1 MMKKTIAILLSLVM
15 ILGLA
20 ACGNSASRTEQSSTE
35 ENSVE
40 SMASVEESVE
50 GSNTDVENTDASEV
64 QSDNTDVS
72 ESQPEE
78 TDAPDAQESK
88 VLVAYFSATG
98 TTEGVAEYIANGLNA
113 DIYEIVPEDP
123 YTDADLD
130 YNDNNSRTTIE
141 MNDPDARPA
150 ISGSVE
156 NMGQYDIVFIGYPIW
171 WGDAPRIVSTFVESY
186 DFSGKT
192 IVPFC
197 TSGGS
202 GIGSSASNLEGFTS
216 GAEWLSGRRLNG
228 SDSQDTVMEWVN
240 SLGLN
245 FEE

>member
-1 MMKKTIAILLSLVM
+1 MMKKNIAITFSLAM

-20 ACGNSASRTEQSSTE
+20 ACGKSASQTEQPFTE
-35 ENSVE
+35 GNTAENTASIEEASENS
-40 SMASVEESVE
+40 SMDVE
-50 GSNTDVENTDASEV
+50 GTDDP
-64 QSDNTDVS
+64 
-72 ESQPEE
+72 ESQPEG
-78 TDAPDAQESK
+78 TDAPEVQENK
-88 VLVAYFSATG
+88 VLVAYFSATN
-98 TTEGVAEYIANGLNA
+98 TTEGVAEQIANGLNA
-113 DIYEIVPEDP
+113 DIYEIIPEDP
-123 YTDADLD
+123 YTDADLN

-156 NMGQYDIVFIGYPIW
+156 NMEQYTTVFIGYPIW
-171 WGDAPRIVSTFVESY
+171 WGEAPRIISTFVESY

-202 GIGSSASNLEGFTS
+202 GIGSSAANLEQLTS
-216 GAEWLSGRRLNG
+216 DAQWLSGKRLNG

-240 SLGLN
+240 SLGLDLIV
-245 FEE
+245 E

>member
-20 ACGNSASRTEQSSTE
+20 ACGNSASQTEPPSTE

-40 SMASVEESVE
+40 SMSNIEEATE
-50 GSNTDVENTDASEV
+50 NSNTDVENTDV
-64 QSDNTDVS
+64 P

-78 TDAPDAQESK
+78 SDAPDDIQESK

-98 TTEGVAEYIANGLNA
+98 TTEGVAEHIANGLNA
-113 DIYEIVPEDP
+113 DIYEIVPEEP
-123 YTDADLD
+123 YTDADLN

-156 NMGQYDIVFIGYPIW
+156 NMEQYDIVFIGYPIW
-171 WGDAPRIVSTFVESY
+171 WGEAPRIISTFMENY

-202 GIGSSASNLEGFTS
+202 GMGSSATNLEQLTS
-216 GAEWLSGRRLNG
+216 GAEWLSGERLSG

-240 SLGLN
+240 GLGLD

>member
-1 MMKKTIAILLSLVM
+1 MKKTIAILLFLGMV
-15 ILGLA
+15 LGLA
-20 ACGNSASRTEQSSTE
+20 ACGKSASQTGQPTTE
-35 ENSVE
+35 EDSVE
-40 SMASVEESVE
+40 STSSMEEAA
-50 GSNTDVENTDASEV
+50 ENSSTDAENMGV
-64 QSDNTDVS
+64 P

-78 TDAPDAQESK
+78 TDIPDAQESK
-88 VLVAYFSATG
+88 VLIAYFSATG
-98 TTEGVAEYIANGLNA
+98 TTKGVAEHIANGLNA
-113 DIYEIVPEDP
+113 DIYEIVPEDS

-130 YNDNNSRTTIE
+130 YNNNNSRATIE
-141 MNDPDARPA
+141 MSDPDVRPV

-156 NMGQYDIVFIGYPIW
+156 NMEQYDIVFIGYPIW
-171 WGDAPRIVSTFVESY
+171 RGEAPRIISTFVESY

-202 GIGSSASNLEGFTS
+202 GMGSSAVNLEELTN
-216 GAEWLSGRRLNG
+216 GAQWLSGQRLSG

-240 SLGLN
+240 GLGLN

>member
-1 MMKKTIAILLSLVM
+1 MKKAIVILLSLTM
-15 ILGLA
+15 ILGLT
-20 ACGNSASRTEQSSTE
+20 ACGNSASKTKQPSTE
-35 ENSVE
+35 DTFVE
-40 SMASVEESVE
+40 SKADTESAE
-50 GSNTDVENTDASEV
+50 TSTNMENTDN
-64 QSDNTDVS
+64 Q
-72 ESQPEE
+72 
-78 TDAPDAQESK
+78 DAQEHK
-88 VLVAYFSATG
+88 ILVAYFSATG
-98 TTEGVAEYIANGLNA
+98 TTKGVAEHIANGLNA

-156 NMGQYDIVFIGYPIW
+156 NMEQYDIIFVGYPIW
-171 WGDAPRIVSTFVESY
+171 WGEAPRIVSTFMESY

-202 GIGSSASNLEGFTS
+202 GIGSSASNLERLTS
-216 GAEWLSGRRLNG
+216 GATWLDGRRLNG

-240 SLGLN
+240 SLDLN
-245 FEE
+245 LAE